1 MADLNKMFVENEM
14 NNENAT
20 ELCKTEPANLNIF
33 ITDDDKSSTD
43 ITKMSNFFDIYI
55 NNTSLAIR
63 KNSKAEVIMNI
74 PSSMIGS
81 LNEIVHTASTL
92 VDRGTTYIPD
102 FDSLPSEIKEKLKK
116 GIYKLG
122 ESRQVDGNARA
133 VIVNQNG
140 KRVRDITL
148 KKVTDGIDLLDTTRN
163 LTTQFQLQQIY
174 QKLGEIAELQEYH
187 LETDRN
193 SRIIVPFFNAR
204 DLILKANNTTN
215 QEERY
220 RLLEKAD
227 TFLINSLNEL
237 AQDIP
242 TTSNHLA
249 KQVSIPFGIG
259 LWGKEVKLYTNFLSS
274 DLFMMTQFT
283 GVRMQLLEYLGKT
296 ADEKQLMIQYKATMN
311 ELVAKPLT
319 KKNQT
324 AISLLHDYATYNA
337 NNMDL
342 WFHFGN
348 DVSQFLSED
357 LTAAELSNGEN
368 EIYLVSAEDIDD
380 E

>member
-1 MADLNKMFVENEM
+1 MADLGSISVESRMDDEQEM
-14 NNENAT
+14 ELCHT
-20 ELCKTEPANLNIF
+20 ELANLNFF

-55 NNTSLAIR
+55 KNSSFAIQ
-63 KNSKAEVIMNI
+63 KNSKSEVIMNI

-81 LNEIVHTASTL
+81 LNEVIHTASTL

-102 FDSLPSEIKEKLKK
+102 FDNLPSEIKVKLKK

-133 VIVNQNG
+133 VLVNQNG

-148 KKVTDGIDLLDTTRN
+148 KKVTNGVDMLDTTRN
-163 LTTQFQLQQIY
+163 LTTQFQLQHIY
-174 QKLGEIAELQEYH
+174 QKLGEISELQEYQ

-204 DLILKANNTTN
+204 DLILKANNATD
-215 QEERY
+215 QSERFH
-220 RLLEKAD
+220 LLEEAD
-227 TFLINSLNEL
+227 KLLINSLNEL
-237 AQDIP
+237 AQDIS
-242 TTSNHLA
+242 TTSSHLA
-249 KQVSIPFGIG
+249 KQVSKPFGIG

-296 ADEKQLMIQYKATMN
+296 ADEKQLMMQYKATMN
-311 ELVAKPLT
+311 ELVTKPLA

-324 AISLLHDYATYNA
+324 AISLLHDYTHDND
-337 NNMDL
+337 NNIDFWL
-342 WFHFGN
+342 HFGN
-348 DVSQFLSED
+348 DISHFLS
-357 LTAAELSNGEN
+357 AELPDNGN
-368 EIYLVSAEDIDD
+368 EIYLVSMEGIDD
-380 E
+380 EQ